1 MLLAIDTS
9 TQWMGLALFDGSQV
23 ISETVW
29 QTQNHHTVELAPAID
44 SLFKRSGLL
53 PERLKVLAVALGPGS
68 FTSLRIGLAVA
79 KGLALAQH
87 LPVIGVPTLDFLVA
101 AQPLEDVALAAV
113 LQAGRSRL
121 AVGWYTPGEAGW
133 QADGDA
139 KLCTAQ
145 ELAEEIHKPTLVCGE
160 LSADE
165 TGRRWEE
172 NGRMYGWCHRLK
184 ACAGP
189 SYLAEIA
196 WKRYQDNQVDDV
208 VTLSPIYLHVAGRKS
223 LGNGSE
229 SCPRGCSTAGWC
241 WKMCHKCMPSTRLP
255 SVCLA

>member
-121 AVGWYTPGEAGW
+121 AVGWYTPGETGW

-145 ELAEEIHKPTLVCGE
+145 ELVQEIRKPTLVCGE
-160 LSADE
+160 LSADDRQAL
-165 TGRRWEE
+165 GRKWK
-172 NGRMYGWCHRLK
+172 NVRLVSP
-184 ACAGP
+184 AQSLRRP

-208 VTLSPIYLHVAGRKS
+208 VTLSPIYLHVAEEIPG
-223 LGNGSE
+223 
-229 SCPRGCSTAGWC
+229 
-241 WKMCHKCMPSTRLP
+241 
-255 SVCLA
+255 

>member
-23 ISETVW
+23 ISEMVW

-44 SLFKRSGLL
+44 SLFKRSGIL

-101 AQPLEDVALAAV
+101 AQPLEDIALAAV

-121 AVGWYTPGEAGW
+121 AVGWYSPGEDGW
-133 QADGDA
+133 KSDGPA

-145 ELAEEIHKPTLVCGE
+145 ELAQEIHAPTLICGE
-160 LSADE
+160 ISPDDRQSL
-165 TGRRWEE
+165 GRKWK
-172 NGRMYGWCHRLK
+172 NVRL
-184 ACAGP
+184 ASPAQSVRRP

-196 WKRYQDNQVDDV
+196 WKRYQDNQLDDV
-208 VTLSPIYLHVAGRKS
+208 ITLSPIYLHVAEEIPG
-223 LGNGSE
+223 
-229 SCPRGCSTAGWC
+229 
-241 WKMCHKCMPSTRLP
+241 
-255 SVCLA
+255 